1 VIAINFAGTAFTG
14 CGLNPSEIF
23 GIALITNQ
31 SANWSIVWIYI
42 VGPIT
47 GALIIG
53 NVTKLQM
60 HCLSSMINFVDLI
73 PSFLYYNT
81 GILYTLLFL
90 HRPDEK

>member
-1 VIAINFAGTAFTG
+1 VIAINFAGTALTG

-31 SANWSIVWIYI
+31 SVNWSVVWIYI

-53 NVTKLQM
+53 SV
-60 HCLSSMINFVDLI
+60 I
-73 PSFLYYNT
+73 
-81 GILYTLLFL
+81 TLKVHSL
-90 HRPDEK
+90 PNDELC